1 MPVEILLLRSYRL
14 ACTVGNRSLPL
25 PDLENKREIMPTKSA
40 AKKCVM
46 AILRNP
52 AWVCLIWFG
61 MTAGVS
67 LLATPVR
74 FTATTLTRPV
84 ALDVGRVVFAALNK
98 AEFVALIILLV
109 VVRLTGKAKEL
120 WAFCGILT
128 LILMAQSIWLLP
140 ELAART
146 DLIIAGIE
154 PAPSIV
160 HAAYSTLELS
170 KLLLLL
176 YMGFRSLQLLML
188 DQGARSRT
196 LANS

>member
-1 MPVEILLLRSYRL
+1 
-14 ACTVGNRSLPL
+14 
-25 PDLENKREIMPTKSA
+25 MPTKIA
-40 AKKCVM
+40 TQKCVM

-67 LLATPVR
+67 MLATPVK
-74 FTATTLTRPV
+74 FTAATLTRPV

-109 VVRLTGKAKEL
+109 VVRMTGKAREL

-128 LILMAQSIWLLP
+128 LILMAQSVWLLP
-140 ELAART
+140 ELSART
-146 DLIIAGIE
+146 EQIIAGIE
-154 PAPSIV
+154 PGASIAR
-160 HAAYSTLELS
+160 AAYSILEVS

-176 YMGFRSLQLLML
+176 YMGFRSLQLLL
-188 DQGARSRT
+188 TEQNGDSRP
-196 LANS
+196 AMNS

>member
-25 PDLENKREIMPTKSA
+25 PDLENKREIMPTKSTT
-40 AKKCVM
+40 KKCVM

-98 AEFVALIILLV
+98 AEFVCADYLVGRGSPDWKSERTLGLLRHFDADPDSSVHLV
-109 VVRLTGKAKEL
+109 VARAGRPHRPHYCGYRAGTINCPRRLFDT
-120 WAFCGILT
+120 
-128 LILMAQSIWLLP
+128 
-140 ELAART
+140 
-146 DLIIAGIE
+146 
-154 PAPSIV
+154 
-160 HAAYSTLELS
+160 
-170 KLLLLL
+170 
-176 YMGFRSLQLLML
+176 
-188 DQGARSRT
+188 
-196 LANS
+196 